1 MGHRVVVRRRVRDTR
16 GKGCLSK
23 RSPLMLPGSPPLTR
37 TSWCAV
43 PTTPPS
49 VQTRRRQGCALLQ
62 CNARS
67 SRMLDRDGRQHP
79 AASARSSNAERATRI
94 AAHRFV
100 TAGPLALPQVKIPIV
115 RSVSSRDRRGGL
127 GRQGVHSRYISRP
140 NRRTAVRNDCCH
152 VLPPAALMSSTPDG
166 SCRGSRPAVPRR
178 ADEQLAGYAAGARV
192 ATGGS
197 VRLGWL
203 LDESTLRCGR

>member
-1 MGHRVVVRRRVRDTR
+1 MSSFSPALR
-16 GKGCLSK
+16 GT
-23 RSPLMLPGSPPLTR
+23 PLTGSLMVR
-37 TSWCAV
+37 SSDNAAIG
-43 PTTPPS
+43 P
-49 VQTRRRQGCALLQ
+49 TRRRQGCALLQ

-67 SRMLDRDGRQHP
+67 SRMLGCDGRQHP
-79 AASARSSNAERATRI
+79 AASAPSSHGERGTRI

-100 TAGPLALPQVKIPIV
+100 TAGPLAPPQVKIPIV

-127 GRQGVHSRYISRP
+127 GRQGVHSRYMSRP
-140 NRRTAVRNDCCH
+140 NRGTAVCNDCCH

-166 SCRGSRPAVPRR
+166 GCRGSRLAVPRR
-178 ADEQLAGYAAGARV
+178 ADEQFAGYAAGARV

-203 LDESTLRCGR
+203 LHESTVRCGR